1 MINYQIRI
9 TPDAENDLLQ
19 LDDYIS
25 NVLLVPDIALQYVG
39 EIRQAIERLSFFPRK
54 VRLIKEEPWHSR
66 GIRRC
71 PVNNF
76 YIYFV
81 IHEAEHQVIILNV
94 IYAKRDLLKSLTHL
108 PN

>member
-1 MINYQIRI
+1 MINYQIRM
-9 TPDAENDLLQ
+9 TPGAENDLLQ

-25 NVLLVPDIALQYVG
+25 NVLLVPDIAVQYVG
-39 EIRQAIERLSFFPRK
+39 EIRQAIEQLSYFPRK
-54 VRLIKEEPWHSR
+54 VRLVPEEPWHSR

-76 YIYFV
+76 YIYFM

-94 IYAKRDLLKSLTHL
+94 IFNKRDRLQSLSHL
-108 PN
+108 Q